1 MGVRHHARSWRI
13 HPGLLL
19 AGALLLSPGWLR
31 AQTVPDAGSVLQQ
44 IEQQQ
49 RKPLPDKSA
58 PVFVPP
64 APMQSLGGATLT
76 VTVTE
81 FQFAG
86 NTLLDGD
93 ELARSVES
101 FRGHAI
107 TFMGLQDAAVAVA
120 NAYRAA
126 GWVVRTYLPK
136 QEIANGI
143 VTIQIIEAR
152 FGDVRVNGISTRASV
167 ARIRNIVTTAQAP
180 GATLNV
186 RALDRGLLL
195 INDLPGVLAT
205 GRLEEG
211 GNYAMSDLV
220 LALDDGPALNGSFTV
235 DDAGARFTGAERL
248 IAAAS
253 LNSPLHVGDR
263 ADGLL
268 LHSEGSDYQR
278 VAYSLPLGSRGIRVG
293 VNASHLTY
301 DIITNDFA
309 ALDAHGTSDT
319 VGLEANY
326 PLVRRRL
333 MNLYVGLNADDK
345 RFDNSS
351 LGATTTQYS
360 ARTAALGLYANSF
373 DSLLGG
379 GSNTLSFAF
388 VQGRIDLAGSP
399 NELIDALTTGTAGS
413 FNKLRYSASRLQVL
427 SGRVSLY
434 GSLAGQSAS
443 KNLDSSEKFYL
454 GGPAGVRAYPQ
465 DEGSG
470 SEGLLLNLEV
480 RTRLP
485 ANFSLTG
492 FADAGR
498 VRINK
503 DNEILGAVADNSADL
518 AGLGVSAGWTA
529 NFGLTLQA
537 TVSRR
542 LGHNPN
548 PTSTGDDQDGSL
560 TENRFWLQASMPF

>member
-13 HPGLLL
+13 HPGLLFC
-19 AGALLLSPGWLR
+19 AAAALLSPGSLL

-49 RKPLPDKSA
+49 RKPLPDKAA
-58 PVFVPP
+58 PIFVPP
-64 APMQSLGGATLT
+64 SPMQSLGGTT

-86 NTLLDGD
+86 NTLLSGT

-107 TFMGLQDAAVAVA
+107 TFMGLQDAAIAVA
-120 NAYRAA
+120 NAYRKA
-126 GWVVRTYLPK
+126 GWVVRAYLPK
-136 QEIANGI
+136 QEITNGT
-143 VTIQIIEAR
+143 VTIQIIEAS
-152 FGDVRVNGISTRASV
+152 FGAVRVQGEGTRVSV
-167 ARIRNIVTTAQAP
+167 ARMQSIVTTAQEP
-180 GATLNV
+180 GAPLNV
-186 RALDRGLLL
+186 RALDRSLLL

-211 GNYAMSDLV
+211 RNYAESDLV
-220 LALDDGPALNGSFTV
+220 LALEDGPAMNGSFTV
-235 DDAGARFTGAERL
+235 DDAGARFTGAARL

-253 LNSPLHVGDR
+253 LNSPLHGGDR

-278 VAYSLPLGSRGIRVG
+278 LAYSLPLGSRGIRVG
-293 VNASHLTY
+293 ASASHLTY
-301 DIITNDFA
+301 DIVTSDFA
-309 ALDAHGTSDT
+309 ALDAHGISDT
-319 VGLEANY
+319 VGLEASY
-326 PLVRRRL
+326 PLLRRRL

-345 RFDNSS
+345 HFDNSS
-351 LGATTTQYS
+351 VGVTTTKYS
-360 ARTAALGLYANSF
+360 AQTAALGLYANSF
-373 DSLLGG
+373 DSLMGG
-379 GSNTLSFAF
+379 GSNTMSIAF

-399 NELIDALTTGTAGS
+399 NESIDALTVRTAGS
-413 FNKLRYSASRLQVL
+413 FNKLRYSAARLQVL
-427 SGRVSLY
+427 TERVSLY
-434 GSLAGQSAS
+434 ASLSGQSAS

-454 GGPAGVRAYPQ
+454 GGAAGIRAYPQ

-485 ANFSLTG
+485 ANFNLTG
-492 FADAGR
+492 FVDAGR

-518 AGLGVSAGWTA
+518 AGVGVSAGWTA

-542 LGHNPN
+542 LGSNPN

-560 TENRFWLQASMPF
+560 TKNRFWLQASMPF